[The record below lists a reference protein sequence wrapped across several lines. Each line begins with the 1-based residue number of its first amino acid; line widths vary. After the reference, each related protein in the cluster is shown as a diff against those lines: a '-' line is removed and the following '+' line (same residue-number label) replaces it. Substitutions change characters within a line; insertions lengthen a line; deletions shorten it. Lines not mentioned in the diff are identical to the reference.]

1 MPIYLDNNASTRP
14 LDSVVEA
21 MRPFLETEYA
31 NPSSLHRF
39 GQQVRY
45 KVECAREQVAGLINA
60 EPKEIIFTSGGTESI
75 NLAIRGAL
83 AAQPAK
89 RHLITSAVEHSAV
102 RRLAAQLAREG
113 YQVDE
118 VGVDRE
124 GRLDLAELEEKVTED
139 TTLISVIH
147 ANNETGVILDARQ
160 VCEIATQHGI
170 CVHLDAVQSAGKV
183 PVDVRELPVHLL
195 SLSAHKFHGPK
206 GVGALYVRKR
216 TRLTPLTFG
225 GRQERDLRPGTE
237 NVPAI
242 IGFGI
247 AAEEAAAL
255 RPERIDSIRHLRDDF
270 EARVQA
276 AVSIAQV
283 IAARADR
290 VCNTS
295 NIGFERLQA
304 EAILILLS
312 ERSTYASAGA
322 ACSSGS
328 LEPSHVLKAMGVDP
342 QVAHGAIRFSLS
354 RFTTAAEIDQTIAV
368 LVEVIERLSA
378 MVIIRRTER
387 PSVRVTRQPFAM
399 HHGAGEC

>member
-1 MPIYLDNNASTRP
+1 MPVAIYLDNNASTRP

-21 MRPFLETEYA
+21 MRPFLGAECA

-39 GQQVRY
+39 GQQVRH
-45 KVECAREQVAGLINA
+45 KVECAREQVAGLISA
-60 EPKEIIFTSGGTESI
+60 EPKEIVFTSGGTESI
-75 NLAIRGAL
+75 NLAVRGVL
-83 AAQPAK
+83 AVQPAK

-102 RRLAAQLAREG
+102 RRLATQLSREG

-124 GRLDLAELEEKVTED
+124 GRLNLAELEDKVADD
-139 TTLISVIH
+139 TALISVIH

-160 VCEIATQHGI
+160 VCETAARHGVR
-170 CVHLDAVQSAGKV
+170 VHLDAVQSVGKV

-195 SLSAHKFHGPK
+195 SFSAHKFHGPK
-206 GVGALYVRKR
+206 GAGALYVRKH
-216 TRLTPLTFG
+216 TRLMPLTFG

-242 IGFGI
+242 IGFGV
-247 AAEEAAAL
+247 AAEEAIDPP
-255 RPERIDSIRHLRDDF
+255 PERIDSIRHLRDGF

-276 AVSIAQV
+276 AIPLAQV

-312 ERSTYASAGA
+312 ERGVYASAGA

-328 LEPSHVLKAMGVDP
+328 LEPSHVLQAMDIDP
-342 QVAHGAIRFSLS
+342 KIAHGAIRFSLS
-354 RFTTAAEIDQTIAV
+354 RFTTAAEIDRTVRV
-368 LVEVIERLSA
+368 LVEVIERLS
-378 MVIIRRTER
+378 
-387 PSVRVTRQPFAM
+387 VTMA
-399 HHGAGEC
+399 ACS

>member
-14 LDSVVEA
+14 LDGVVEA
-21 MRPFLETEYA
+21 MKPLLGAEYA

-60 EPKEIIFTSGGTESI
+60 DPKEIIFTSGGTESI
-75 NLAIRGAL
+75 NLAIRGVL

-102 RRLAAQLAREG
+102 GRLAAQLAREG
-113 YQVDE
+113 CRVDE
-118 VGVDRE
+118 VRVDCE

-139 TTLISVIH
+139 TALISVIH
-147 ANNETGVILDARQ
+147 ANNETGVIIDAER
-160 VCEIATQHGI
+160 VCEIAARHGVR
-170 CVHLDAVQSAGKV
+170 VHLDAVQSAGKV
-183 PVDVRELPVHLL
+183 AVNVRELPAPLL
-195 SLSAHKFHGPK
+195 SLSAHKIHGPK
-206 GVGALYVRKR
+206 GAGALYVRGR

-255 RPERIDSIRHLRDDF
+255 GPERIDSIRHLRDDF

-276 AVSIAQV
+276 AISIAKV
-283 IAARADR
+283 IGTEGER

-312 ERSTYASAGA
+312 ERGIYASAGA

-328 LEPSHVLKAMGVDP
+328 LEPSHVLRAMGIDP
-342 QVAHGAIRFSLS
+342 QLAHGAIRFSLS
-354 RFTTAAEIDQTIAV
+354 RFTTEAEIDQTLAV
-368 LVEVIERLSA
+368 LVEVIERLSG
-378 MVIIRRTER
+378 MVT
-387 PSVRVTRQPFAM
+387 T
-399 HHGAGEC
+399 

>member
-1 MPIYLDNNASTRP
+1 MPVPIYLDNNASTRP
-14 LDSVVEA
+14 LDGVVEA
-21 MRPFLETEYA
+21 MKPFLGAEYA

-60 EPKEIIFTSGGTESI
+60 EPKEIIFTSSGTESI
-75 NLAIRGAL
+75 NLAIRGVL

-118 VGVDRE
+118 VGVDGE
-124 GRLDLAELEEKVTED
+124 GRLDFAELGERVTED
-139 TTLISVIH
+139 TALISVIH
-147 ANNETGVILDARQ
+147 ANNETGVIIDAER
-160 VCEIATQHGI
+160 VCEIGARHGVR
-170 CVHLDAVQSAGKV
+170 VHLDAVQSVGKL
-183 PVDVRELPVHLL
+183 PIDVRELPVHLL

-206 GVGALYVRKR
+206 GVGALYVRKH

-242 IGFGI
+242 IGFGV
-247 AAEEAAAL
+247 AAEEAIDL
-255 RPERIDSIRHLRDDF
+255 PPERIDSIRRLRDDF
-270 EARVQA
+270 EARLQA
-276 AVSIAQV
+276 AIPIAQV

-290 VCNTS
+290 VYNTS

-312 ERSTYASAGA
+312 ERGIYASAGA

-354 RFTTAAEIDQTIAV
+354 RFTTAAEIDRTIRV
-368 LVEVIERLSA
+368 LEEVIERLSA
-378 MVIIRRTER
+378 TMAAC
-387 PSVRVTRQPFAM
+387 S
-399 HHGAGEC
+399 

>member
-14 LDSVVEA
+14 LDSVVET

-60 EPKEIIFTSGGTESI
+60 EPREIVFTSGGTESI
-75 NLAIRGAL
+75 NLAMRGVL
-83 AAQPAK
+83 TAQPAK
-89 RHLITSAVEHSAV
+89 RHLIASTVEHSAV
-102 RRLAAQLAREG
+102 WRLAAQLAREG

-118 VGVDRE
+118 VAVDRE
-124 GRLDLAELEEKVTED
+124 GRLELAELEEKVTEH
-139 TTLISVIH
+139 TALISVIH
-147 ANNETGVILDARQ
+147 ANNETGVMIDAER
-160 VCEIATQHGI
+160 VCEIGVRHGV

-183 PVDVRELPVHLL
+183 RLDVRELPVHLL

-206 GVGALYVRKR
+206 GVGALYVRKH
-216 TRLTPLTFG
+216 TRLTPVTFG

-237 NVPAI
+237 NVLAI

-255 RPERIDSIRHLRDDF
+255 RPERIDSIRRLRDDF

-276 AVSIAQV
+276 AIPIAQV

-290 VCNTS
+290 VYNTS

-312 ERSTYASAGA
+312 ERGIYASAGA

-342 QVAHGAIRFSLS
+342 QVAHGAVRFSLS

-378 MVIIRRTER
+378 MVSARLQA
-387 PSVRVTRQPFAM
+387 S
-399 HHGAGEC
+399 G